1 MSDFVPPAAKP
12 PAAEPALPTLP
23 VVVVGAGPAGLAVTA
38 ELARRGVEVVVLEA
52 GRQPGTA
59 WRRHAPWLRLHT
71 TRRDSSLPG
80 LPMPEGEEYPGR
92 DEYADYLRRYAEG
105 LDADLRFGR
114 PVGSVSP
121 LPSGGW
127 RIEIGDGGAAGG
139 AEALRA
145 RHLVLAVG
153 FNRRPVRPGLP
164 GEEDFGGPVAHA
176 SRWRRVVRQL
186 GGEIPAASRAAG
198 AAASPSGSLR
208 GHPRGLAGR
217 RVLVAGL
224 GNSGADLVA
233 ALAAGGAEVAV
244 SVRGPVHLV
253 PLELAGVNW
262 RTWYRLVPGALFAL
276 GRLGGT
282 RGRRWAARGA
292 AAFWCR
298 VAGHAFGDLE
308 ERGLALQRPDEL
320 VAHWRAA
327 RPPLTG
333 GPFVGLLRRG
343 ELAVLPELVGLAPGR
358 ACLAGGADYRCDA
371 VLLAT
376 GYRPALE
383 DLVPAELLTP
393 SGGAAPLVDP
403 LPEAPPG
410 LWLCGFPPELVRIRR
425 RARRI
430 ARSIAADVGG

>member
-59 WRRHAPWLRLHT
+59 WQAHAPWLRLHT

-92 DEYADYLRRYAEG
+92 DEYGDYLRRYAQG

-114 PVGSVSP
+114 PVRTATP
-121 LPSGGW
+121 DPSGGW
-127 RIEIGDGGAAGG
+127 RIEIGDGDAGGG
-139 AEALRA
+139 AESLRA
-145 RHLVLAVG
+145 RHMVLAVG

-164 GEEDFGGPVAHA
+164 GEERFGGPVAHA

-186 GGEIPAASRAAG
+186 GGEIPLDSGAS
-198 AAASPSGSLR
+198 ASPAGPLR

-217 RVLVAGL
+217 RILVAGL

-244 SVRGPVHLV
+244 SVRGPIHLV

-262 RTWYRLVPGALFAL
+262 RTWYRLIPGAIAV
-276 GRLGGT
+276 GRLGGA

-298 VAGHAFGDLE
+298 VARHAFGDLE

-320 VAHWRAA
+320 VEHWRAA
-327 RPPLTG
+327 RPPLTD

-343 ELAVLPELVGLAPGR
+343 ELEVLPELVGLAPGT
-358 ACLAGGADYRCDA
+358 ACLAGGAEYRCDA

-383 DLVPAELLTP
+383 ELIPAELLTP
-393 SGGAAPLVDP
+393 STGPAPLVNP
-403 LPEAPPG
+403 LAKAPPG

-430 ARSIAADVGG
+430 ARAIAADLGR